1 MGAASGM
8 RTHYRLH
15 IRVNEVTL
23 NPIQPGQDIKARFEE
38 WENTVLEI
46 RYTGAI
52 EHNTAIRSVYS
63 LLQHYQPQ
71 LAMARDE
78 VHGDMCNLDKYLAA
92 IRWQVELIAEF
103 ELMKKPS
110 PKKQGD
116 EKKKAGGK
124 DRRKFKKDDDDTEGE
139 LDPEQVAAEKLT
151 NKKKQCFAYN
161 KGMCKAGDKCEYK
174 HDPTVKRQIVMMVE
188 QQVQEAM
195 KGLQVLAPRNS
206 NT

>member
-1 MGAASGM
+1 MA
-8 RTHYRLH
+8 H
-15 IRVNEVTL
+15 
-23 NPIQPGQDIKARFEE
+23 NPIQPGQDVKARFEE

-52 EHNTAIRSVYS
+52 EHNTVIRSVYS

-92 IRWQVELIAEF
+92 IRRQVELIAEF

-124 DRRKFKKDDDDTEGE
+124 DRRKFKKDDDDTEG
-139 LDPEQVAAEKLT
+139 A
-151 NKKKQCFAYN
+151 
-161 KGMCKAGDKCEYK
+161 
-174 HDPTVKRQIVMMVE
+174 
-188 QQVQEAM
+188 
-195 KGLQVLAPRNS
+195 
-206 NT
+206 